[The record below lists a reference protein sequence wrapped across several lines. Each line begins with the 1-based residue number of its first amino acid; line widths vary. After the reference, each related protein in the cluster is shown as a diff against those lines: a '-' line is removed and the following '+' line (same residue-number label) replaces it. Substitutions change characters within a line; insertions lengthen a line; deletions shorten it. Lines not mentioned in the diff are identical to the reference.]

1 VTVTRLIGNGAQ
13 GTLSDGSGPITLSQN
28 VPTDA
33 QAITVIPAF
42 SNSFST
48 TLIARIINLISS
60 YSEFGIRYDQTTQ
73 SYAIISAQDIDVT
86 SEFSQTNE
94 GSELGINND
103 SSWLLSFTLNSTT
116 YTVQSRQLSY
126 IFQSVSETK
135 FYFDDSFKIFDS
147 TTGLTVNDSVNV
159 LKVNGDPDTAQPY
172 TNNLLWYIYGQI
184 AESDGW
190 VDNSKALVTFSD
202 TDDDGVPDNPDIFA
216 EIVQPDV
223 DPLEKFVYLQKTYGY
238 ESFVTYESLDK
249 SLVDSGY
256 TSENAILPN
265 INNYPL
271 GQIFYATTEEKFYV
285 LGGTTTSRTLTLSED
300 YLARTGRQSLYFQYR
315 HNAPGT
321 RRLDPSPNNL
331 IDLYILTKEYET
343 LYTSWALDNTG
354 TVAEPVRPD
363 SETLRLNFTDLENF
377 KSVSDAIIYNSA
389 RFKPLFGSKARPE
402 LQATFKVI
410 KNPNLNLSDS
420 EIRSQVLASINN
432 YFAINNWDF
441 GETFYFTELA
451 TFIQQGLAPAVNSII
466 IVPNSDSQTYGSLQQ
481 ISSQPDEILISV
493 ATAQNIEIISSITAA
508 QLNLENQAVN
518 TIIN

>member
-1 VTVTRLIGNGAQ
+1 VGSGSSTGAFTNSGGTVQQVGQGVSGNNLYITENSIVIFSPGAGNYFNAENYITPIPASGVIPQNGRTQLYVTVTRLIGNGAQ

-73 SYAIISAQDIDVT
+73 SYAIIAAQDIDVT

-249 SLVDSGY
+249 SLVNSGF
-256 TSENAILPN
+256 TTEDAILPN

-271 GQIFYATTEEKFYV
+271 GQIFYATTEEQFYV
-285 LGGTTTSRTLTLSED
+285 LLVHR
-300 YLARTGRQSLYFQYR
+300 
-315 HNAPGT
+315 
-321 RRLDPSPNNL
+321 
-331 IDLYILTKEYET
+331 I
-343 LYTSWALDNTG
+343 
-354 TVAEPVRPD
+354 
-363 SETLRLNFTDLENF
+363 
-377 KSVSDAIIYNSA
+377 
-389 RFKPLFGSKARPE
+389 
-402 LQATFKVI
+402 
-410 KNPNLNLSDS
+410 
-420 EIRSQVLASINN
+420 VL
-432 YFAINNWDF
+432 
-441 GETFYFTELA
+441 L
-451 TFIQQGLAPAVNSII
+451 
-466 IVPNSDSQTYGSLQQ
+466 
-481 ISSQPDEILISV
+481 
-493 ATAQNIEIISSITAA
+493 
-508 QLNLENQAVN
+508 
-518 TIIN
+518 